1 MKFNIKIS
9 FDPIP
14 LMKFGFSII
23 NLALENEIENKS
35 EKGLINLKFIN
46 RYALSQ
52 LRDKLKLVTLV
63 FCHIYIGS

>member
-1 MKFNIKIS
+1 
-9 FDPIP
+9 
-14 LMKFGFSII
+14 MKFGFSII